1 MGRRQDRYLRRKAER
16 EKKKEKFKDIN
27 FEKVAGLDALF
38 DAAYQSAKGV
48 KWKASVQKYLL
59 NILFNILK
67 ARKNLLDKKDIRL
80 GFIEFDINERGKI
93 RHIRSVHF
101 SERVIQKALCTNV
114 LYPVLTSNLIMDN
127 GASQKNKGTHFASQR
142 LIKSLHKYFRH
153 HGNEGYVLTIDFK
166 SYFDNINHEKLKEI
180 YRQNFTD
187 ENILKLSN
195 DFIDAFGEKGLGLGS
210 ETSQI
215 SAVAYI
221 NSIDHFI
228 KENLGIKAYGRYM
241 DDSYII
247 HPSKSVLKSI
257 LQVLNEKYEQLGIK
271 VNPKKTNIKKLKNG
285 FTFLKTRFFLTDTG
299 KVIKKPCRSSI
310 TRQRKRL
317 KRQAVLYEKGIIGL
331 ETIKGSF
338 QSWLGS
344 MKYRTARRT
353 VYTMKCLY
361 NKLFNAKGE
370 ENDRRTKTA
379 TH

>member
-1 MGRRQDRYLRRKAER
+1 MNGLEPTVSARKTVTVTQLNN
-16 EKKKEKFKDIN
+16 FIKDI
-27 FEKVAGLDALF
+27 
-38 DAAYQSAKGV
+38 
-48 KWKASVQKYLL
+48 
-59 NILFNILK
+59 
-67 ARKNLLDKKDIRL
+67 
-80 GFIEFDINERGKI
+80 
-93 RHIRSVHF
+93 
-101 SERVIQKALCTNV
+101 
-114 LYPVLTSNLIMDN
+114 M
-127 GASQKNKGTHFASQR
+127 
-142 LIKSLHKYFRH
+142 
-153 HGNEGYVLTIDFK
+153 
-166 SYFDNINHEKLKEI
+166 
-180 YRQNFTD
+180 
-187 ENILKLSN
+187 
-195 DFIDAFGEKGLGLGS
+195 
-210 ETSQI
+210 
-215 SAVAYI
+215 
-221 NSIDHFI
+221 
-228 KENLGIKAYGRYM
+228 GIKAYGRYM

-271 VNPKKTNIKKLKNG
+271 VNTKKTNIKKLKNG